1 MSKNLGQ
8 WFGKWEPREAQL
20 AASATEWPVEAR
32 SFTLSLVAD
41 QRLWQFD
48 AQHPRGFKC
57 IALHEGRLNISVG
70 YAEIHCCFIA
80 DLIPHGIDA
89 QNVEYGAAVDVRS
102 TTHIG
107 PLCISCH
114 RDSRPWNGKE
124 ARDLR
129 PKLPVEQREGVH
141 YRGARVSIAACRCQF
156 PLDAMAPLMALESLL
171 YILGKTEGETLLAF
185 CGNGVDVDTKTRATI
200 RDLREFIVTMMPV
213 ASGTTRM
220 A

>member
-70 YAEIHCCFIA
+70 YSEIRCCFSA
-80 DLIPHGIDA
+80 DFTAHESDA
-89 QNVEYGAAVDVRS
+89 QNAEYGAAVDVRS

-107 PLCISCH
+107 PLCVSCH
-114 RDSRPWNGKE
+114 RDSSPRIGKE

-129 PKLPVEQREGVH
+129 PKLPVEQREGDH
-141 YRGARVSIAACRCQF
+141 YRGARVSMAACRCQF
-156 PLDAMAPLMALESLL
+156 PLDARAPLMVLESLL
-171 YILGKTEGETLLAF
+171 DILGKTEDSSKLVF
-185 CGNGVDVDTKTRATI
+185 CGNGVDVDTKARATI